1 MFHVVRIAAR
11 SLLALASCLLLL
23 LPAQAAPSRAT
34 QPQARLVEVP
44 NGSLRLKGLLWLPAS
59 CRRCPAIL
67 FNHGRSGSP
76 QQHVRDGADRK
87 LGPIFARHGYVFLWL
102 YRRGEG
108 LSADQGAF
116 IGDLLE
122 SAEQRSGAQ
131 ARDRLQVKLL
141 TTDHLSDGMA
151 GIAFLRRQPQVDAHR
166 IAVVGH
172 SFGGQLSL
180 LEAERDAS
188 VRAVVAFGPGAGSWT
203 SSPLLRQRL
212 ISAGRKIAAPVMILH
227 AQNDY
232 STEPGKVLDAERA
245 RLGKPHMLEIY
256 PAVGRTAEE
265 GHSFLYSDPAIW
277 ETDVFHFLDRQ
288 LSPRR

>member
-1 MFHVVRIAAR
+1 MR
-11 SLLALASCLLLL
+11 SLALAFCLIVLLV
-23 LPAQAAPSRAT
+23 PAQAAPFRAT
-34 QPQARLVEVP
+34 QPHAVEVP
-44 NGSLRLKGLLWLPAS
+44 NGSLRLKGLLWVPAS
-59 CRRCPAIL
+59 CRPCPAVL
-67 FNHGRSGSP
+67 FNHGRSASP
-76 QQHVRDGADRK
+76 QQHVRDGSDRK

-108 LSADQGAF
+108 LSADQGPF

-122 SAEQRSGAQ
+122 SAEQRRGPQ
-131 ARDRLQVKLL
+131 ARDRLQVRLL
-141 TTDHLSDGMA
+141 MTDHLSDGMA
-151 GIAFLRRQPQVDAHR
+151 GIAFLRRQPRVDVHR

-232 STEPGKVLDAERA
+232 STEPGEVLDGERA
-245 RLGKPHMLEIY
+245 RLGKPHLLKIY
-256 PAVGRTAEE
+256 PAVGHTAAE
-265 GHSFLYSDPAIW
+265 GHNFLYSDPSIW

-288 LSPRR
+288 VSPRR